1 MAPSDKLVLI
11 RIVSSPPYTDKL
23 FTWDKEA
30 ALMRPTKEISVLWI
44 TSLKILGRI
53 GTYFF

>member
-23 FTWDKEA
+23 FTCDKEA
-30 ALMRPTKEISVLWI
+30 ALIRSNKEISV
-44 TSLKILGRI
+44 SL
-53 GTYFF
+53 